1 MLGEFVSV
9 PLSDNRILQ
18 PVFRTLREN
27 TSVVVWDGA
36 TVVIGGLIE
45 DRNTTME
52 DKVPFFGNVPVIGKF
67 FKSKGNDRIK
77 RAVIFFV
84 KVNIIDPVKLGPTC
98 QVHLLLFVF
107 DALYLFV
114 SARKGM
120 PMIQM

>member
-67 FKSKGNDRIK
+67 FKSKEM
-77 RAVIFFV
+77 
-84 KVNIIDPVKLGPTC
+84 TE
-98 QVHLLLFVF
+98 
-107 DALYLFV
+107 
-114 SARKGM
+114 
-120 PMIQM
+120 